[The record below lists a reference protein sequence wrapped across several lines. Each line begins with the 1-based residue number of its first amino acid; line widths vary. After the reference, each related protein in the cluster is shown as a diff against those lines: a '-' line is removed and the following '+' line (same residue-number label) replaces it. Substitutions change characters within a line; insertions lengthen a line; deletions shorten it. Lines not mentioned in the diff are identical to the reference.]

1 LADQIEVD
9 DVALSV
15 EVGNSQPG
23 FRLGGRRKEGFP
35 EFFRIGLPDSD

>member
-15 EVGNSQPG
+15 RIGNSEPG
-23 FRLGGRRKEGFP
+23 FRLGCRRKEGYP
-35 EFFRIGLPDSD
+35 EFFRIRLPDSD